1 MSRLRRGGLNPKLPG
16 LSQPQSI
23 LPTDAP
29 AAPPAKRGMLG
40 VIFLTVFLDLVG
52 FGVVIPILPLYAKHF
67 GAPGIV
73 VGGIMAVYSL
83 MQFLFS
89 PVWGRWSDRIGRRPL
104 MLFGTAGASMAYV
117 IFALGAG
124 LTGQSALLVFFLA
137 RMLAGFCGAN
147 LAVAQAAIAD
157 VTPPEKRSKSMALIG
172 IAFGLGFIFG
182 PFIGGMS
189 LEHFGMA
196 GPGWVAAA
204 LCATNFIAAFFL
216 LPETRRMGSSP
227 VKPRPR
233 LEQWAAILRHPQ
245 IGMLVIV
252 FFLTT
257 FSFACFETTLGLLV
271 ARNFGL
277 DFQGKD
283 ASTIANLFAYC
294 GILGVLAQGGLIGRL
309 LKLLGEG
316 KLIALSLVMVG
327 LALAPLPFLTTWGP
341 LLGVL
346 ALLSIGS
353 SLTRPPVFGL
363 ISRLAPVDEQGATLG
378 VAQSAGSLARILGP
392 LFAGSLFFINPAWPY
407 LACAALT
414 LGTAS
419 VVVVLLLPKL
429 KLPPQAEKNS

>member
-1 MSRLRRGGLNPKLPG
+1 
-16 LSQPQSI
+16 
-23 LPTDAP
+23 
-29 AAPPAKRGMLG
+29 MLG

-52 FGVVIPILPLYAKHF
+52 FGVVIPILPLYAEHF

-73 VGGIMAVYSL
+73 VGAIMAVYSL

-89 PVWGRWSDRIGRRPL
+89 PVWGRWSDRLGRRPL
-104 MLFGTAGASMAYV
+104 MLFGTAGASLAYV
-117 IFALGAG
+117 VFALGAG
-124 LTGQSALLVFFLA
+124 LTGQTALIVFFLA

-147 LAVAQAAIAD
+147 LSVAQAAIAD

-182 PFIGGMS
+182 PFLGGVS
-189 LEHFGMA
+189 LKHFGMA
-196 GPGWVAAA
+196 GPGWLAAA
-204 LCATNFIAAFFL
+204 LCAANFIAAFFL
-216 LPETRRMGSSP
+216 LPETRKPGGEN

-233 LEQWAAILRHPQ
+233 LQQWLEIVRHPQ
-245 IGMLVIV
+245 LGLLVVV
-252 FFLTT
+252 FFFTT

-277 DFQGKD
+277 DFRGAD
-283 ASTIANLFAYC
+283 AGTIANLFAYS

-316 KLIALSLVMVG
+316 KLIALSLLMVS
-327 LALAPLPFLTTWGP
+327 LSLAPLPFVHTWGA

-363 ISRLAPVDEQGATLG
+363 ISRLAPEHEQGATLG
-378 VAQSAGSLARILGP
+378 VAQSAGSLARIAGP
-392 LFAGSLFFINPAWPY
+392 IFAASLFFVHPSWPY
-407 LACAALT
+407 LACAAIT
-414 LGTAS
+414 MATAG
-419 VVVVLLLPKL
+419 VVIVFLLPR
-429 KLPPQAEKNS
+429 LPHTPADAPAE